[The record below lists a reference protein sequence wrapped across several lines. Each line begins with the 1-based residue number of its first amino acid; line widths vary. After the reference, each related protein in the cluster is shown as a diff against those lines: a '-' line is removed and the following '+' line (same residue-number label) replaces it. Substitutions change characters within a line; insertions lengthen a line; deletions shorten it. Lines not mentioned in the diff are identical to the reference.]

1 MSDAKT
7 AAMEKLEEIITKLD
21 ALTAL
26 VAELGEEVP
35 RAGAGGGG
43 AGLTLPNYG
52 RSKGMPIAGASMQDL
67 EYYASGA
74 RRSIADPSK
83 ARWHDQEKRLI
94 SALEA
99 EIARQSGGYVPT
111 EPPPPSDEDSA
122 PF

>member
-7 AAMEKLEEIITKLD
+7 AAMEKLEEISTKLD

-26 VAELGEEVP
+26 VAALGKAAP
-35 RAGAGGGG
+35 RAAASGSGE
-43 AGLTLPNYG
+43 LTLPNYG

-67 EYYASGA
+67 EFYANGS
-74 RRSIADPSK
+74 RRSIADPAK
-83 ARWHDQEKRLI
+83 AQWSDKEKRLLA
-94 SALEA
+94 ALEA

-111 EPPPPSDEDSA
+111 EPPPHTDADQI